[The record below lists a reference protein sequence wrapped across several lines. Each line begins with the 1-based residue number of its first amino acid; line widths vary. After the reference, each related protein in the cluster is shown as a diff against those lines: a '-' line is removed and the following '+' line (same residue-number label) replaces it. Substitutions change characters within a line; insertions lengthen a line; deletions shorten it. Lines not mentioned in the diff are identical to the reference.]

1 MRFWKSTKS
10 ATGLQDRPSLSFF
23 QVRSNE
29 YQKLLGTQC
38 LKVSWLLI
46 VGLQL
51 WRSWT
56 VSIKR
61 GHEGFLS
68 LKCCISGWFSI
79 VVYFPILFSGA
90 TTVTVFVSTIF
101 FSVQV
106 IAFIMISGQMWNHIR
121 NPPYAHRNPQTGEIV
136 SAFLIYLKEKL
147 QL

>member
-1 MRFWKSTKS
+1 M
-10 ATGLQDRPSLSFF
+10 
-23 QVRSNE
+23 
-29 YQKLLGTQC
+29 
-38 LKVSWLLI
+38 
-46 VGLQL
+46 
-51 WRSWT
+51 
-56 VSIKR
+56 
-61 GHEGFLS
+61 
-68 LKCCISGWFSI
+68 WFSI